1 MELFDDLVFDSFGL
15 GLVKLLGSDMRSLR
29 NSVELFLVES
39 LDILNSFI
47 SGLLDA
53 LSSLVDCMSHLL
65 DVVTFIFLEL
75 LQVLVLLHKEELL
88 VDGLLDAL

>member
-15 GLVKLLGSDMRSLR
+15 GLVKLLSSDMRSLR
-29 NSVELFLVES
+29 NSVEFFLVES

-53 LSSLVDCMSHLL
+53 LSSLVDGMGHLL